1 MKNGAEWIFLNDLR
15 SPNLSVF
22 YIVSITH
29 IAVILQTLKWVIMNN
44 ELKVEEHIWEMESG
58 RVTGKNRQAVELNR
72 AINKINIAIHTSYK
86 DILKTDG

>member
-1 MKNGAEWIFLNDLR
+1 
-15 SPNLSVF
+15 
-22 YIVSITH
+22 
-29 IAVILQTLKWVIMNN
+29 MNN

-72 AINKINIAIHTSYK
+72 AINKINIAINTSYK